1 MTTMQ
6 LLRNGSVVID
16 FMPAGVNPT
25 EGTTCYWLVDGSWQ
39 PQVPQRDRRLISN
52 GEQFQPSVQ
61 SFAVNIFGGTNEDQA
76 WAAYHALMV
85 LLDDAERFYEEGY
98 SSAVV
103 WRTKPSDTT
112 VHSDMLVMGRAG
124 DTPMV
129 GTSPTLIQD
138 NDVWWILNVPVTFL
152 CRPLRCAAS
161 SVSSSTSASANI
173 ATIHQPNFSGS
184 AAPLE
189 SPTNLTLNVAA
200 ATNGATISGL
210 IAVAPRGKMVK
221 SAAWLFAPSPSVFGW
236 SRQIQASGVYATD
249 NLVCFYNFPSV
260 TPSYSPNGVL
270 TDIGPLNSRSVIQ
283 WAMLKTTAPFL
294 ITPVVRSNGAL
305 IEGRATL
312 VDSATPIIVPLGQTS
327 APYLIT
333 GHQLKLTNLTN
344 AGAIYINAILTIA
357 ADAGGWSVIPFA
369 SLPLPS
375 TTTTITVDARYLSNP
390 DASLTY
396 TSAGV
401 TQAVPTDSNP
411 LALTKDLQ
419 LDVNLFAVN
428 GNAWSATTENAAS
441 ARTMTVQAS
450 RLNGAIIP
458 L

>member
-16 FMPAGVNPT
+16 LMPGVNPT

-52 GEQFQPSVQ
+52 GEQFMPSVQ
-61 SFAVNIFGGTNEDQA
+61 TFAVNIFGGANEDQA
-76 WAAYHALMV
+76 WTAYHTLMA

-112 VHSDMLVMGRAG
+112 VHSDMQVIGRVG

-138 NDVWWILNVPVTFL
+138 NDAWWILNVPVTFL
-152 CRPLRCAAS
+152 ARPLRCATAATT
-161 SVSSSTSASANI
+161 STTTASADVV
-173 ATIHQPNFSGS
+173 AVHQPNFSGS
-184 AAPLE
+184 AAPME
-189 SPTNLTLNVAA
+189 SPTNLTFTVAA
-200 ATNGATISGL
+200 TTTGADIKGL
-210 IAVAPRGKMVK
+210 IAVAPRGKMVR

-236 SRQIQASGVYATD
+236 QRMMRPAGEFAMGNQ
-249 NLVCFYNFPSV
+249 VCFYNGLI
-260 TPSYSPNGVL
+260 PSYSPNGIL
-270 TDIGPLNSRSVIQ
+270 TDIGPMNCRSVIQ

-294 ITPVVRSNGAL
+294 ITPVIRSGGAL
-305 IEGRATL
+305 IEGRSTY

-327 APYLIT
+327 APYPIS
-333 GHQLKLTNLTN
+333 GHQIKLTNLNNT
-344 AGAIYINAILTIA
+344 GVIYINSILSIA
-357 ADAGGWSVIPFA
+357 ADAGGWGVIPFA
-369 SLPLPS
+369 SLQLPS
-375 TTTTITVDARYLSNP
+375 TATTVNVDARYLSNP
-390 DASLTY
+390 DASVTQ
-396 TSAGV
+396 TNAGV
-401 TQAVPTDSNP
+401 TQAVATDTNP
-411 LALTKDLQ
+411 LLLTKDLQ

-428 GNAWSATTENAAS
+428 GNAWSATAENNPS

-450 RLNGAIIP
+450 RFNSAIIP
-458 L
+458 V

>member
-16 FMPAGVNPT
+16 FMPGVNPT

-52 GEQFQPSVQ
+52 GEQFMPSVQ
-61 SFAVNIFGGTNEDQA
+61 SFAVNIFGGANEDQA

-103 WRTKPSDTT
+103 WRTKPSDNTT
-112 VHSDMLVMGRAG
+112 YSDMQVIGRAG

-152 CRPLRCAAS
+152 CRPLRCATA
-161 SVSSSTSASANI
+161 SVSSSTSASAAI
-173 ATIHQPNFSGS
+173 ETIHQPNFSGS

-189 SPTNLTLNVAA
+189 SPTNLILNVAS
-200 ATNGATISGL
+200 ATSGSTNKGL

-221 SAAWLFAPSPSVFGW
+221 SAAWLFAPSPTQFGW
-236 SRQIQASGVYATD
+236 ARQAQAAGVFAMS
-249 NLVCFYNFPSV
+249 NLVCFYNNPSV
-260 TPSYSPNGVL
+260 TPSYSPNGIL
-270 TDIGPLNSRSVIQ
+270 TDIGAMNCRSVIQ
-283 WAMLKTTAPFL
+283 WAMLRTTAPFL
-294 ITPVVRSNGAL
+294 ITPVIRSNGTL

-312 VDSATPIIVPLGQTS
+312 VDSATPIVVPLGQTS
-327 APYLIT
+327 SPYLIT

-344 AGAIYINAILTIA
+344 AGAIYINAILSIA
-357 ADAGGWSVIPFA
+357 ADAGGWGVVPFNA
-369 SLPLPS
+369 LVLPS
-375 TTTTITVDARYLSNP
+375 TATTVTVDARYLSNP
-390 DASLTY
+390 DASLTAA
-396 TSAGV
+396 SAGE
-401 TQAVPTDSNP
+401 TPAVATDTNP
-411 LALTKDLQ
+411 LLLTKDLQ

-428 GNAWSATTENAAS
+428 GNSWSPTAEGSAS
-441 ARTMTVQAS
+441 ARMMTVQAS
-450 RLNGAIIP
+450 RFNSAIIP